1 MGSRSRR
8 KRRFGGRGMAEMEIR
23 VLGCHGSQLPGFGFT
38 GFLIDERTLMDAG
51 AVTSVLT
58 LEEQSRI
65 DYVLISHAHL
75 DHIRELAS
83 LADNLCCNPKNRPLT
98 VISTSLVIE
107 TLKRHI
113 FNGAIWPDFSILPS
127 VEKPVLKFE
136 PIRTGEKMR
145 VGHLRVMAVPVH
157 HSVETVAYVIE
168 SGQSSSA
175 TTAIFVGDTGPT
187 EEEENVRAIFVETSL
202 PGEMADVAEVTGHL
216 TPAGLARELDKLGP
230 LHPQVYLYHMKIQYH
245 QEIQREIDRM
255 GDRHVHILQ
264 DGEVIRI

>member
-1 MGSRSRR
+1 
-8 KRRFGGRGMAEMEIR
+8 
-23 VLGCHGSQLPGFGFT
+23 
-38 GFLIDERTLMDAG
+38 LIDGATLMDAG

-65 DYVLISHAHL
+65 DHVLISHAHL

-83 LADNLCCNPKNRPLT
+83 LADNLCCNPKDRPLT
-98 VISTSLVIE
+98 VISTPLVIE

-127 VEKPVLKFE
+127 AEKPVLKFE

-145 VGHLRVMAVPVH
+145 VGHLYVTAVPVH
-157 HSVETVAYVIE
+157 HCVETVAYVIE
-168 SGQSSSA
+168 YVNDYST

-187 EEEENVRAIFVETSL
+187 EEIWRVAEKGKNVRAIFVETSL
-202 PGEMADVAEVTGHL
+202 PEEMADVAELTGHL
-216 TPAGLARELDKLGP
+216 TPASLARELEKMGP
-230 LHPQVYLYHMKIQYH
+230 LHPQIYLYHMKIQYH
-245 QEIQREIDRM
+245 QEIRSEIDRM
-255 GDRHVHILQ
+255 GDNRVHILQ